1 MKLTDLRDIVELS
14 RGTRSIS
21 FSDKKSFTVHLV
33 DGTAFVVTKV
43 MWWYNIKKIGTNQG
57 LWHLPAAEVVR
68 TLDWYATELNE
79 ELI

>member
-1 MKLTDLRDIVELS
+1 MKLTDLRDVVELS

-21 FSDKKSFTVHLV
+21 FSDKKSFTVHLI
-33 DGTAFVVTKV
+33 DGSKFVVTKV
-43 MWWYNIKKIGTNQG
+43 LWRYNIKMIGTNKV

-79 ELI
+79 ALR